1 MCASPPR
8 DGGTHTAT
16 RQRSAPARI
25 CRISPGLCLIL
36 LFNCSCY
43 IFFSFQLL
51 SGLPCILLLGISWVA
66 SYPWLLQA
74 MHVDP
79 NSDLQAMG
87 RCLFSQIYLSLCAG
101 KDETP
106 EGNLYPCLHSSL
118 THAVHP
124 LQVSCYSQRMG
135 TGWQNGGRCF
145 QARLGTDS
153 PPSVPVWAS
162 GDCAPKQWDELI
174 WGSCFCACLA

>member
-1 MCASPPR
+1 MRASPPR
-8 DGGTHTAT
+8 DGGAHTAT

-25 CRISPGLCLIL
+25 CHISPGLCLIL

-43 IFFSFQLL
+43 ICFSFQLL

-66 SYPWLLQA
+66 SYPWLLRA

-106 EGNLYPCLHSSL
+106 EGNLYPRLHSSL